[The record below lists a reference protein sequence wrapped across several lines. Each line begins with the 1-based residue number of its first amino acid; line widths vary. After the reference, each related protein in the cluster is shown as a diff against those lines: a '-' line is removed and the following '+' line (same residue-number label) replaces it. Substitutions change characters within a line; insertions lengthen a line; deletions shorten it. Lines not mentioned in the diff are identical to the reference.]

1 MNKKNEK
8 NQEEVKTTSKK
19 NACAKE
25 CKSTA
30 SDKKESKEMKA

>member
-8 NQEEVKTTSKK
+8 TQEEVKATSKK
-19 NACAKE
+19 DACAKE

-30 SDKKESKEMKA
+30 SDKKGSKDMKA